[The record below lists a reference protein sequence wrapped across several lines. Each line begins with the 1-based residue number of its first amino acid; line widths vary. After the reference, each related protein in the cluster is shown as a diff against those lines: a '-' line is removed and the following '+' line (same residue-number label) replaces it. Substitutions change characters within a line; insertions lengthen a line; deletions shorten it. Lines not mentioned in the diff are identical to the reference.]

1 MSTEIMTT
9 SAEVLD
15 ALSARL
21 AEVEAY
27 LHLDEKRAR
36 VAELEAKSAEAG
48 FWDNP
53 DAARTLM
60 AELSSCKEDIQAV
73 ADAREGISDALA
85 ALELADEMG
94 GDEELL
100 TEAASTAQALER
112 KIDDMELLQLV
123 YRRV

>member
-9 SAEVLD
+9 SAEALD

-36 VAELEAKSAEAG
+36 VAELEAKSTEAG

-53 DAARTLM
+53 MPPAR
-60 AELSSCKEDIQAV
+60 
-73 ADAREGISDALA
+73 
-85 ALELADEMG
+85 
-94 GDEELL
+94 
-100 TEAASTAQALER
+100 
-112 KIDDMELLQLV
+112 
-123 YRRV
+123 